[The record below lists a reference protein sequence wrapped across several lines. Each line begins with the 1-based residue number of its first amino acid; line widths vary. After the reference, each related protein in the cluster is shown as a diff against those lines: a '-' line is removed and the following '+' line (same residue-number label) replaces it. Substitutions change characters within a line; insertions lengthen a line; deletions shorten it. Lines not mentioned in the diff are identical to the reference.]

1 MREAG
6 GEGREAKERSISLIV
21 AMDEAGLI
29 GRDGK
34 LPWRLPEDLKHF
46 RRLTLGKTILMGRK
60 TFESL
65 GKPLEGRE
73 NWVLTRSARFSRP
86 GCRVYGD
93 LQAALSAH
101 QTGEL
106 MVIGGAD
113 LYRQT
118 LPLAERIYLTQVHA
132 RLEGDARLPLE
143 QLQGWRETSR
153 STFPADERHAYPYSF
168 ITLERP

>member
-1 MREAG
+1 
-6 GEGREAKERSISLIV
+6 
-21 AMDEAGLI
+21 MDEAGLI

-46 RRLTLGKTILMGRK
+46 RRLTLGKTVLMGRK

-73 NWVLTRSARFSRP
+73 NWVLTRAVQFNP
-86 GCRVYGD
+86 AGCRVYGD

-101 QTGEL
+101 HAGDL

-113 LYRQT
+113 LYRQI
-118 LPLAERIYLTQVHA
+118 LPLADRIYLTRVHA
-132 RLEGDARLPLE
+132 QLEGDTRFPLE
-143 QLQGWRETSR
+143 QLQGWRETER
-153 STFPADERHAYPYSF
+153 SEFPADELHAYPYSF
-168 ITLERP
+168 ITLERQ

>member
-1 MREAG
+1 
-6 GEGREAKERSISLIV
+6 
-21 AMDEAGLI
+21 MDEAGLI

-46 RRLTLGKTILMGRK
+46 RRLTLGKTVLMGRK

-73 NWVLTRSARFSRP
+73 NWVLTRSVQFSP
-86 GCRVYGD
+86 EGCRVYGD
-93 LQAALSAH
+93 LQAALAAH
-101 QTGEL
+101 PIGEL

-118 LPLAERIYLTQVHA
+118 LPLAHRIYLTKVHA
-132 RLEGDARLPLE
+132 QLEGDTRFPLE
-143 QLQGWRETSR
+143 QLHGWRETEHS
-153 STFPADERHAYPYSF
+153 SFPADPRHAYPYSF
-168 ITLERP
+168 ITLERQ